1 MHLLFSDNGRDY
13 GKMRMF
19 FWESGGVQRK
29 SERNISKQPLRAG
42 ILKNSRFSGMGADG
56 MSQYIFIL
64 CLIIIF
70 LLSGNIYFIRRVDKL
85 EARNRELEGR
95 INGDGHR

>member
-1 MHLLFSDNGRDY
+1 
-13 GKMRMF
+13 
-19 FWESGGVQRK
+19 
-29 SERNISKQPLRAG
+29 
-42 ILKNSRFSGMGADG
+42 MGADG

-70 LLSGNIYFIRRVDKL
+70 LLSGNIYFIRRADKL